1 MQDQVKADRDR
12 LIVECDE
19 LRARV
24 DYLESAIK
32 LGGAAYRAARL
43 GLGAPAVELDD
54 YLALKERAERAE
66 QALADEWDAHKKT
79 RERAEKAER
88 ELRRLNRDVA
98 LLRAGKP
105 AEKVEDKPAADR
117 VVRVG
122 DVWCHRLTKDHTI
135 AAIVTDDG
143 QAWAVNDAGRLV
155 LHLADDGTPLYADD
169 WNLVSRA
176 PDPLDATT
184 ALARLREIA
193 DYHADRGGTDLGR
206 ALAKVGER

>member
-32 LGGAAYRAARL
+32 LGGAAYRAARV
-43 GLGAPAVELDD
+43 GLE
-54 YLALKERAERAE
+54 ERAERAE

-79 RERAEKAER
+79 RERAEIAEAAAVQDRNELVKERVAHEGTKYMLDCERHEHDLTKAARDRLRNEPHIIEAGQTRYDAELWRARCLDAEER
-88 ELRRLNRDVA
+88 LA
-98 LLRAGKP
+98 ALRA
-105 AEKVEDKPAADR
+105 
-117 VVRVG
+117 
-122 DVWCHRLTKDHTI
+122 
-135 AAIVTDDG
+135 
-143 QAWAVNDAGRLV
+143 
-155 LHLADDGTPLYADD
+155 
-169 WNLVSRA
+169 
-176 PDPLDATT
+176 
-184 ALARLREIA
+184 IA